1 MELAASFVTSIF
13 GGGGAAAAG
22 AATGAATTAAAAPAA
37 AGFSLSSL
45 LQGTATVLGMVQS
58 INAGR
63 ADAEAL
69 TAAAD
74 DAAREVP
81 LETLQGINRRTAIKQ
96 QMMDSIGQQDVAYA
110 ASGVD
115 LSFGTPSQAR
125 KEAFRQTDLAVTSD
139 VGTEQTRIGRLQ
151 EREAE
156 YRKRASRA
164 KRSALFDA
172 ALIGFKGA
180 TSIADRY

>member
-22 AATGAATTAAAAPAA
+22 AATGAVTTGVAAPAA
-37 AGFSLSSL
+37 TGFSLSSL

-58 INAGR
+58 INAGN

-69 TAAAD
+69 NAAAD

-81 LETLQGINRRTAIKQ
+81 LETLQGITRRTALKKEA
-96 QMMDSIGQQDVAYA
+96 MDSIAQQDVAYA

-115 LSFGTPSQAR
+115 LSFGTPMQAR
-125 KEAFRQTDLAVTSD
+125 KDAFRQLDLGITSD

-164 KRSALFDA
+164 KRSAMFDA
-172 ALIGFKGA
+172 AMIGFKGA
-180 TSIADRY
+180 TSIADGY